1 MPETPEMAEPHRY
14 GESFFSYT
22 TVQGMAAA
30 RTIVPLVQE
39 VLRVRTV
46 VDFGCAE
53 GAWLRVWKDQ
63 GAAEVLGV
71 EGPYVDPD
79 RLLVERR
86 ELLVRDLEQPV
97 ALGRSFDLAQSIEVA
112 EHLDA
117 SVARTFVATL
127 CAHAPRVLFSA
138 AVPGQGG
145 EHHVN
150 EQPYEYWRAL
160 FAEQGFEP
168 FDTLRPRL
176 QNRQELA
183 PWHRY
188 NLLLYVR
195 RDHQAELPP
204 EVLASAV
211 PPDREIAD
219 FAPPLYR
226 ARKWLVRRLPRPVQD
241 RLAAAK
247 SHLVP
252 RRRTG

>member
-1 MPETPEMAEPHRY
+1 MLESAPLHRY
-14 GESFFSYT
+14 GEAFLAYAT
-22 TVQGMAAA
+22 RQAVAAA
-30 RTIVPLVQE
+30 RVIVPLVQKP
-39 VLRVRTV
+39 LRVSSV
-46 VDFGCAE
+46 ADFGCGE
-53 GAWLRVWKDQ
+53 GAWLRVWKEL
-63 GAAEVLGV
+63 GAADVLGID
-71 EGPYVDPD
+71 GPWVDPR
-79 RLLVERR
+79 RLLVERH
-86 ELLVRDLEQPV
+86 EFAVQNLQQPLD
-97 ALGRSFDLAQSIEVA
+97 LGRSFDLVESIEVA

-117 SVARTFVATL
+117 SAARTFVATL

-168 FDTLRPRL
+168 FDALRPRL
-176 QNRQELA
+176 QDRAELA
-183 PWHRY
+183 AWHRF

-195 RDHQAELPP
+195 RDHCAELPP

-211 PPDREIAD
+211 PRDLPIAD

-241 RLAAAK
+241 RLAIAK
-247 SHLVP
+247 SHLL
-252 RRRTG
+252 RRSG